1 MTFHQHGPKT
11 IFIVGDGAA
20 AINFYLTLLRQEN
33 QKRVENLNIVW
44 YTKNKT
50 GSRRPS
56 RGVAYGPSVE
66 GFHFLNSEAKSMSI
80 EGYQKFPDWVRE
92 IPTQN
97 LLSRYPEIDPSDLT
111 EEAIQDA
118 FLPRRLYGEYLDALM
133 DRSVLP
139 ISWSRCMTHDPL
151 CVYAANSATA
161 THRGNVAFVWCTGP
175 RARVIFDP
183 ICDVSNPWN
192 HDWSTTAN
200 RQNILIYGT
209 GLTAIDA
216 ALSAFRASSPE
227 QRTKLKITM
236 ASRSG
241 RSPLLYSDCPNPDR
255 ELMSWVNST
264 GPHSVR
270 ELLKKAREVSA
281 AHHWNTFMKAMRYRW
296 TTEWQNM
303 DERERRRA
311 MRVMPF
317 YDIHRHK
324 IVPPINRMIT
334 QIGDRLRVRKLSD
347 LKDEEG
353 FDLRVNASGIDF
365 NPNRV
370 SALLALS
377 NVLEI
382 DMSYGPWGFKNATAT
397 CQIGPNSWCV
407 GSHMKQVLGEATAMP
422 EIRKMG
428 SVVVDEV
435 FNHFDRDY

>member
-1 MTFHQHGPKT
+1 MTMTSNRHEQKT
-11 IFIVGDGAA
+11 IYIIGDGAA
-20 AINFYLTLLRQEN
+20 AINVYLTLLRPEN

-97 LLSRYPEIDPSDLT
+97 LLSRYPEIDPNDLT

-133 DRSVLP
+133 DQTVLP
-139 ISWSRCMTHDPL
+139 MSWNRRMSHETHL
-151 CVYAANSATA
+151 IGHTLA
-161 THRGNVAFVWCTGP
+161 HRGSTAFVWCTGP

-192 HDWSTTAN
+192 HDWSTTAD
-200 RQNILIYGT
+200 RQNILVYGT

-216 ALSAFRASSPE
+216 ALSAFRAASPE
-227 QRTKLKITM
+227 QRSKLKITM

-241 RSPLLYSDCPNPDR
+241 RSPLLYIDCPNPDR
-255 ELMSWVNST
+255 ELMNWVNST

-281 AHHWNTFMKAMRYRW
+281 THHWNTFMKAMRYRW

-324 IVPPINRMIT
+324 IVPAINRLINE
-334 QIGDRLRVRKLSD
+334 IGDHLHVCKLSD
-347 LKDEEG
+347 IKDEES
-353 FDLRVNASGIDF
+353 FDLLVNASGIDF

-370 SALLALS
+370 FSLHTSSKALG
-377 NVLEI
+377 I
-382 DMSYGPWGFKNATAT
+382 DMSYGPWGFKNATT
-397 CQIGPNSWCV
+397 KCQIGPNSWCV
-407 GSHMKQVLGEATAMP
+407 GAHMKQVLGEATAMP